1 MAVGG
6 QIDRNPHSV
15 WTSRPSLSPGRLP
28 VRYDPTFDLTASMAV
43 TRTFN
48 GAPPAVFD
56 QIGSELGYL
65 PVTAGV
71 SPA

>member
-1 MAVGG
+1 
-6 QIDRNPHSV
+6 
-15 WTSRPSLSPGRLP
+15 
-28 VRYDPTFDLTASMAV
+28 MAV

-56 QIGSELGYL
+56 QLGRKQGYL